1 MLKYPKIK
9 NFFSKL
15 INGMPVAYFAALMSV
30 INLLFFYFPF
40 FNFVLN
46 NVNLSSLN
54 GIVIFISLIVAVL
67 VANFFAFYLICF
79 LLRFVGKMIIALS
92 FIISSLAIYFIVTYN
107 VILDESM
114 IGNVFNTDYD
124 EAMSF
129 FSFKMVLYVVLFG
142 LLPCFYIFRAK
153 LNYGTWKRFVTT
165 ASLTVGLIL
174 VVVFA
179 NAGNWLWIDKYA
191 KELGGLVMPWS
202 YTVNTVRYQMQ
213 KHQKNKVEILLPDA
227 IIGNDEKDVVVL
239 VIGESARR
247 HNFSLYGYEKPTNPL
262 LEGDSVYVFDATSC
276 TTYTTGS
283 LKCILEHEDTGELYE
298 ILPNYLYRNGI
309 EVIWRTTNWGEP
321 PLHIKHYQVRQ
332 DLMQICQGDDCEYD
346 EVLLTDLEKQI
357 TANGNNKV
365 LVVLH
370 TSTSHGPQYSK
381 KYPPRFEVFTPV
393 CNSVELANCT
403 RDELMNAYDNTI
415 VYTDY
420 ILHQIIDILKQMNDY
435 NSMLLFVSDHG
446 ESLGEKNLYMH
457 GAPISIAPKE
467 QYEIPFIVWLSDN
480 SRRLKPNKE
489 LTQHHVFHS
498 VLDFLG
504 VQSPV
509 YNSKLS
515 IFEPNSD
522 MQDKP

>member
-1 MLKYPKIK
+1 
-9 NFFSKL
+9 
-15 INGMPVAYFAALMSV
+15 
-30 INLLFFYFPF
+30 
-40 FNFVLN
+40 
-46 NVNLSSLN
+46 
-54 GIVIFISLIVAVL
+54 
-67 VANFFAFYLICF
+67 
-79 LLRFVGKMIIALS
+79 MIIALS

-107 VILDESM
+107 VILDGSM

-298 ILPNYLYRNGI
+298 ILPI
-309 EVIWRTTNWGEP
+309 
-321 PLHIKHYQVRQ
+321 
-332 DLMQICQGDDCEYD
+332 ICT
-346 EVLLTDLEKQI
+346 V
-357 TANGNNKV
+357 TA
-365 LVVLH
+365 
-370 TSTSHGPQYSK
+370 
-381 KYPPRFEVFTPV
+381 
-393 CNSVELANCT
+393 
-403 RDELMNAYDNTI
+403 
-415 VYTDY
+415 
-420 ILHQIIDILKQMNDY
+420 
-435 NSMLLFVSDHG
+435 
-446 ESLGEKNLYMH
+446 
-457 GAPISIAPKE
+457 
-467 QYEIPFIVWLSDN
+467 
-480 SRRLKPNKE
+480 
-489 LTQHHVFHS
+489 
-498 VLDFLG
+498 
-504 VQSPV
+504 
-509 YNSKLS
+509 
-515 IFEPNSD
+515 
-522 MQDKP
+522 